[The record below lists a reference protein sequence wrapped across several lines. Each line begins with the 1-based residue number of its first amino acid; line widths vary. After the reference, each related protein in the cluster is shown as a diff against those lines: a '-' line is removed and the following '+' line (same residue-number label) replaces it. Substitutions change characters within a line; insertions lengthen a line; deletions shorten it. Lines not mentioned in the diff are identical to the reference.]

1 MESVAESV
9 DSSSPHPSPLPEGE
23 GIRSAVDVGTGAGGI
38 AISLAVE
45 APGLRV
51 YATDLSPDALALAEA
66 NARRHGFADRVTF
79 LLGDLLEPLPEPV
92 DLIVANLPYVATAD
106 LAAQP
111 ELGWEPRLAL
121 DGGPDGLDAYRRLL
135 EQAPGRLAP
144 GGRLLFE
151 IGAEQGEAAL
161 ALARRAFPEGAVRLH
176 RDYAGRDRV
185 VEVRLVGPPLGR
197 GDLAPT
203 EIP

>member
-1 MESVAESV
+1 M
-9 DSSSPHPSPLPEGE
+9 
-23 GIRSAVDVGTGAGGI
+23 
-38 AISLAVE
+38 
-45 APGLRV
+45 
-51 YATDLSPDALALAEA
+51 
-66 NARRHGFADRVTF
+66 TF
-79 LLGDLLEPLPEPV
+79 LLGDLLDPLPEPV
-92 DLIVANLPYVATAD
+92 DLIVANLPYVATRD

-135 EQAPGRLAP
+135 EAAPGRLRP

-161 ALARRAFPEGAVRLH
+161 ALARRAFAEGEVRLH

-185 VEVRLVGPPLGR
+185 VEVRVVGR
-197 GDLAPT
+197 GDRAPT
-203 EIP
+203 KS